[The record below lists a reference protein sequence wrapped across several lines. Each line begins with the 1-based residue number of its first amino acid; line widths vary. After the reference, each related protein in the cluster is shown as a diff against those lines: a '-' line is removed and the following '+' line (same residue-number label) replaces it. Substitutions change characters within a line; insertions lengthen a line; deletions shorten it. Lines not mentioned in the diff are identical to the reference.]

1 MPMKKVILGVVLGA
15 VVLILTGC
23 GNKTVTT
30 QESFQSGQTKNEQAA
45 ENSAA
50 QKMPVATGK
59 VDDTVKS
66 IVDGASSEGAAA
78 ASTDADAS
86 SAVGD
91 DEDTNNL
98 NSTYDQ
104 NAL

>member
-1 MPMKKVILGVVLGA
+1 MPVKKVITGVALGA

-30 QESFQSGQTKNEQAA
+30 QESSQSGQAKNGQAA
-45 ENSAA
+45 ENSAEP
-50 QKMPVATGK
+50 KMPAATGR
-59 VDDTVKS
+59 VDDTVNAV
-66 IVDGASSEGAAA
+66 IDGATNESTAA

-86 SAVGD
+86 GAVGD